1 MYFVQLCRQLWLAI
15 LHTGHCHIVF
25 ERMIIATVNLQGRW
39 TDAADHAPRG
49 PAARRRRGDRRGGA
63 SGRAG
68 GARGDGA
75 ATMWGVSFVRGQRGP
90 RWSRSGLQVALLGC
104 SATKPR
110 GEALEVVERCAH
122 ELLRSSHR
130 RLSRRTPLTSSYS
143 CFTDVGRS
151 AKPTR
156 PSFG

>member
-1 MYFVQLCRQLWLAI
+1 MRTSYAELRRILYWYPCAESQASRRDHVALA
-15 LHTGHCHIVF
+15 T
-25 ERMIIATVNLQGRW
+25 R
-39 TDAADHAPRG
+39 
-49 PAARRRRGDRRGGA
+49 PAGV
-63 SGRAG
+63 G

-75 ATMWGVSFVRGQRGP
+75 ATMRDVSFVRGQRGP

-130 RLSRRTPLTSSYS
+130 RLVEANASDQQL
-143 CFTDVGRS
+143 
-151 AKPTR
+151 
-156 PSFG
+156 

>member
-1 MYFVQLCRQLWLAI
+1 MQSCGGFCIGIPVLNLRPPDE
-15 LHTGHCHIVF
+15 TG
-25 ERMIIATVNLQGRW
+25 
-39 TDAADHAPRG
+39 ADWRLGNAR
-49 PAARRRRGDRRGGA
+49 PAG
-63 SGRAG
+63 AG

-75 ATMWGVSFVRGQRGP
+75 ATMRDVSFVRGQRGP

-130 RLSRRTPLTSSYS
+130 RLVEANASDQQL
-143 CFTDVGRS
+143 
-151 AKPTR
+151 
-156 PSFG
+156 